1 MTPHE
6 TASAHD
12 TGPIGAAGTGMTG
25 RPWKVIPW
33 REVMERGSPKR
44 PCQSAGSHLP
54 AGEEREIGIW
64 LALVASLGIRGWLA
78 TRERPATAAP
88 PRAARRA
95 ASSCGLVVRGVEMR
109 VAWIRATDLAAV

>member
-1 MTPHE
+1 M
-6 TASAHD
+6 
-12 TGPIGAAGTGMTG
+12 
-25 RPWKVIPW
+25 
-33 REVMERGSPKR
+33 
-44 PCQSAGSHLP
+44 P
-54 AGEEREIGIW
+54 ARTFLLEGEERKIGIW

-78 TRERPATAAP
+78 TRERPAAAAP